1 MRVVDTRGG
10 AHVRRP
16 GQVTWRLTRA
26 LLRRREASIC
36 LVAILLLAYFA
47 ISTARFLTEPN
58 VRELVEYGAAPALM
72 ASGEVMLLVCG
83 EIDLSVGNVYAFS
96 AWIMYFAVGTHMPL
110 VLALVL
116 GLLASAAVG
125 LVNGIA
131 TVFVGVPSFITTLAM
146 LFVLNGIVL
155 VASGGYPVVPPGGP
169 TFQAVL
175 GLYPF
180 SAFYWAIGIVAVLQL
195 VLTSTRW
202 GVYTVATGSNLL
214 GSAESGVNVRA
225 VKIGNFVL
233 CSLLGGF
240 AGILD
245 SFRLTT
251 IDPLQGGTAIMFTAV
266 AAAVIGGTSLLGGS
280 GTIAGAVIG
289 VAVLSMLNDGFTM
302 LGVNA
307 YWFDFVQ
314 GLAIFA
320 AVVIN
325 LQVQRKRKMNLRVLL
340 RKFGVGVGA

>member
-1 MRVVDTRGG
+1 
-10 AHVRRP
+10 
-16 GQVTWRLTRA
+16 
-26 LLRRREASIC
+26 
-36 LVAILLLAYFA
+36 
-47 ISTARFLTEPN
+47 
-58 VRELVEYGAAPALM
+58 
-72 ASGEVMLLVCG
+72 
-83 EIDLSVGNVYAFS
+83 
-96 AWIMYFAVGTHMPL
+96 
-110 VLALVL
+110 
-116 GLLASAAVG
+116 
-125 LVNGIA
+125 
-131 TVFVGVPSFITTLAM
+131 
-146 LFVLNGIVL
+146 
-155 VASGGYPVVPPGGP
+155 
-169 TFQAVL
+169 
-175 GLYPF
+175 
-180 SAFYWAIGIVAVLQL
+180 
-195 VLTSTRW
+195 
-202 GVYTVATGSNLL
+202 
-214 GSAESGVNVRA
+214 